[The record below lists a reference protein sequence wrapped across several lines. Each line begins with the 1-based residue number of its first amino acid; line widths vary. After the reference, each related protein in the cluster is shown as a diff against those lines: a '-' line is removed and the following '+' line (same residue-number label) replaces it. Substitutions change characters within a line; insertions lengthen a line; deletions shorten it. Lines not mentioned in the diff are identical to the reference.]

1 MLQQAVQRFVVLQQA
16 ALLQMVGNSDDCG
29 AANGIS
35 KVCDAATGSLEV
47 CGAATGSSDDCDSAN
62 WQFR

>member
-1 MLQQAVQRFVVLQQA
+1 MLQQA
-16 ALLQMVGNSDDCG
+16 ALLQMVDNSDDCG
-29 AANGIS
+29 AANGGIS
-35 KVCDAATGSLEV
+35 KVCDDVTGSLEV